1 MQLGPAR
8 NTLAGQLASLL
19 ARLQAWS
26 QGLGTLPHCH
36 MLSSPGPRGLVGTS
50 SVQGLRRGGRRP
62 ATHGQW
68 L

>member
-36 MLSSPGPRGLVGTS
+36 VLSSPGLRGLVGTS
-50 SVQGLRRGGRRP
+50 SMQGL
-62 ATHGQW
+62 
-68 L
+68 